1 MKYFTFS
8 VKHKWRALGIV
19 LLAVAWVY
27 IVIQCVNFNPVSFSK
42 PSLNVSSEDLDAVE
56 ELGANYKD
64 GKGMITINCEYSGK
78 GGVHVFLNGRM
89 KLYITNGSKN
99 LRVSAGDLVYV
110 KGYELEG
117 SAKVSVS
124 AVEGKVDG
132 SIVGETVIV
141 ENLARK
147 LVKIQSCT

>member
-1 MKYFTFS
+1 MYFLTDERS
-8 VKHKWRALGIV
+8 YKKQMV
-19 LLAVAWVY
+19 L
-27 IVIQCVNFNPVSFSK
+27 
-42 PSLNVSSEDLDAVE
+42 
-56 ELGANYKD
+56 
-64 GKGMITINCEYSGK
+64 
-78 GGVHVFLNGRM
+78 
-89 KLYITNGSKN
+89 KN
-99 LRVSAGDLVYV
+99 SRVSAGDLVYV